1 MAWDGMGWHAMGC
14 LSRLEAFSR
23 QTGTERESDRFRD
36 SLIFSVLL

>member
-1 MAWDGMGWHAMGC
+1 MAWDGMACDGMS
-14 LSRLEAFSR
+14 LSARSFSR